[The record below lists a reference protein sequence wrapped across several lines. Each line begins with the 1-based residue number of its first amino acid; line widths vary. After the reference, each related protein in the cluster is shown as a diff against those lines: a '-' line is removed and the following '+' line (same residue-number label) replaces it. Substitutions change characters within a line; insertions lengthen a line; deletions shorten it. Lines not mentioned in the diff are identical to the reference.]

1 MHIFFSLLYAPF
13 VFLSLRYFD
22 LKVVSGMIFFISL
35 IWFFIVFKKGF
46 KEMLFPIFYLGVSCC
61 AFVLDDFMLL
71 KSLPLLISILVS
83 LYFFYSYFKKQSF
96 ILLFLEKLKKEVDE
110 TEKNY
115 IQNSTLF
122 WALVSVANISLHL
135 FVLYNDN
142 INYWIIYT
150 SIGWY
155 FVFGLAFII
164 QMIHRQFY
172 FKGVRNG

>member
-1 MHIFFSLLYAPF
+1 MHILFSLLYAPF

-22 LKVVSGMIFFISL
+22 LKVVSSIIFLISL

-46 KEMLFPIFYLGVSCC
+46 KEILFPSFYLGVSFC
-61 AFVLDDFMLL
+61 AFILDDFMLL

-122 WALVSVANISLHL
+122 WALVSIVNIALHL

-155 FVFGLAFII
+155 FVFGLAFIL
-164 QMIHRQFY
+164 QMIHKKIFL
-172 FKGVRNG
+172 KKVSNV